1 VIVMIMGVSGA
12 GKTTLGIALAR
23 RLGWAFIECDDL
35 HPAANIE
42 KMRRG
47 VPLDDADRA
56 PWLGIIAERLRGL
69 SHSRTSAVVACSA
82 LKASYRRRL
91 FSECDDLL
99 LVYLR
104 ARPQDTQIRL
114 NDRRGHFMPASQ
126 LESQFE
132 ALEEPTA
139 GESPLTLDAH
149 AALEQNL
156 NSALEAINGRLGG
169 ARG

>member
-1 VIVMIMGVSGA
+1 MIMGVSGA

-82 LKASYRRRL
+82 LKAPYRRRL

-114 NDRRGHFMPASQ
+114 NDRRGHFMPASL

-139 GESPLTLDAH
+139 GESPVTLDAH

>member
-56 PWLGIIAERLRGL
+56 PWLDIVAERLRGL

-82 LKASYRRRL
+82 LKGSYRRRL

-99 LVYLR
+99 LVYLS

-114 NDRRGHFMPASQ
+114 NDRRGHFMPASL

-139 GESPLTLDAH
+139 EESPLTLDAH
-149 AALEQNL
+149 APLAQNL
-156 NSALEAINGRLGG
+156 NSALEAVNGKLGG